1 MYNHRGNGYSRYDSP
16 TTSSRAENRW
26 ESDRDGS
33 EGNGSWRGN
42 LDDQRRRADSRRSDD
57 FQLGRDRAP
66 MPVNDEFLV
75 RYGAKRLRNGDL
87 TDRDGYT
94 LRTRDPYCRAP
105 SPPRHNP
112 GRDARRAETSRPES
126 YAIRPESDD
135 KEIEERMNKR
145 ARQQAEIMKRI
156 REQANDAERNGKKR
170 EKPQKSPPKN
180 DKKVAEDVEGE
191 DEYEEDEPPPPKKPA
206 ENGTPSTS
214 SKSTVHTQFMRKTL
228 LPAPPLCTSS
238 AATSSGPKPTNFNEK
253 PQNGPPPRVTKQREW
268 LQQYQQH
275 VEALKERIYGPPSFG
290 PGAPQSTGYFF
301 QDKPT
306 SSGPPSTSS
315 GGYSNPQNYSNPP
328 AASYAD
334 PFGVEAYRQNYSNPD
349 GSAYSNPPSYSNPR
363 ATVPY
368 QMPLPPPGVVGF
380 EAPTTS
386 SGSRYSETFG
396 SWTRN
401 HDSVERLAQQAPPPP
416 PPLPKPA
423 HQTSNFYSNPIDDS
437 SDSEEDEAIRKLKE
451 ICRNYGSR

>member
-1 MYNHRGNGYSRYDSP
+1 MYNNRENGYSRYDSP
-16 TTSSRAENRW
+16 TTSARAENRW
-26 ESDRDGS
+26 GSDREGPD
-33 EGNGSWRGN
+33 GNGSWRGN
-42 LDDQRRRADSRRSDD
+42 PDDQRRRADSWRSDD

-66 MPVNDEFLV
+66 MPVNGEFLV
-75 RYGAKRLRNGDL
+75 RYGAKRLQNGDL
-87 TDRDGYT
+87 LDRDGYT

-112 GRDARRAETSRPES
+112 GRDARRAGASRPES

-156 REQANDAERNGKKR
+156 REQANDAEKNAKKP
-170 EKPQKSPPKN
+170 ETPQKSPPKK

-191 DEYEEDEPPPPKKPA
+191 DEYEEEEPPTKKPA

-214 SKSTVHTQFMRKTL
+214 SNPTVHSPFMRKTL
-228 LPAPPLCTSS
+228 LPAPPPSTSS
-238 AATSSGPKPTNFNEK
+238 AATSSAPKSTNPNGK
-253 PQNGPPPRVTKQREW
+253 PENGPPPRDKSQKEYYE
-268 LQQYQQH
+268 QYRKH
-275 VEALKERIYGPPSFG
+275 VEALKERVYRPPSFG
-290 PGAPQSTGYFF
+290 PGAPPQSSGYFF

-328 AASYAD
+328 APGYAD
-334 PFGVEAYRQNYSNPD
+334 PFGVEAYRQNYSNP
-349 GSAYSNPPSYSNPR
+349 ASYSNPS

-380 EAPTTS
+380 EAPTTTS
-386 SGSRYSETFG
+386 SRYSETFG
-396 SWTRN
+396 LWTKQ
-401 HDSVERLAQQAPPPP
+401 HDSIQRLAQQAPPPP
-416 PPLPKPA
+416 PPPVD
-423 HQTSNFYSNPIDDS
+423 QTPNFYSNPVEDS

>member
-1 MYNHRGNGYSRYDSP
+1 MYNNRGNGYSRLKI
-16 TTSSRAENRW
+16 
-26 ESDRDGS
+26 DGKRI
-33 EGNGSWRGN
+33 EM
-42 LDDQRRRADSRRSDD
+42 DQMEMAH
-57 FQLGRDRAP
+57 GGDRAP

-75 RYGAKRLRNGDL
+75 RYGAKRLQNGDL
-87 TDRDGYT
+87 LDRDGYT
-94 LRTRDPYCRAP
+94 LRTRDSYCRAP

-112 GRDARRAETSRPES
+112 GRDARRAGTSRPES

-156 REQANDAERNGKKR
+156 REQANDAEKNAKKP
-170 EKPQKSPPKN
+170 ETPQKSPPKK

-191 DEYEEDEPPPPKKPA
+191 DEYEEEEPPPKKPA

-214 SKSTVHTQFMRKTL
+214 SNPTVHSPFMRKTL
-228 LPAPPLCTSS
+228 LPAPPPSTSS
-238 AATSSGPKPTNFNEK
+238 AATSSAPKSTNPSGN
-253 PQNGPPPRVTKQREW
+253 PQNGPPPRDKSQKEYYE
-268 LQQYQQH
+268 QYRKH
-275 VEALKERIYGPPSFG
+275 VEALKERVYRPPSFG
-290 PGAPQSTGYFF
+290 PGAPPQSSGYFF

-315 GGYSNPQNYSNPP
+315 GGYSNPQNYSNTP
-328 AASYAD
+328 AAGYSD
-334 PFGVEAYRQNYSNPD
+334 PFGVEAYRQNYSNQ
-349 GSAYSNPPSYSNPR
+349 GSYSTPS

-380 EAPTTS
+380 EAPATTS

-396 SWTRN
+396 LWTKP
-401 HDSVERLAQQAPPPP
+401 HDSIQQLARQAPPPP
-416 PPLPKPA
+416 PPPA
-423 HQTSNFYSNPIDDS
+423 DQTPNFYSNPVEDS